1 MISQGLSRG
10 GVVISHLALV
20 SSAEPRAFFI
30 CSFFS
35 FVQQLFNEHLLH
47 TGDAAENKPDKKPC
61 PRGVHMP
68 ALGQTVK
75 KQNIDVWV
83 KEIQQGKSI
92 AGPQCQRK

>member
-1 MISQGLSRG
+1 MLSQGLSGG
-10 GVVISHLALV
+10 GVVIV
-20 SSAEPRAFFI
+20 TWPWSAPRSPEHPSFVP
-30 CSFFS
+30 FFS

-47 TGDAAENKPDKKPC
+47 TGDAAENRTDKKPC

-68 ALGQTVK
+68 ALGQTIK

-83 KEIQQGKSI
+83 KEMQQGKSI

>member
-1 MISQGLSRG
+1 MISQGLSGG

-47 TGDAAENKPDKKPC
+47 TGDAAENNKKSLLLYSLWETED
-61 PRGVHMP
+61 RETH
-68 ALGQTVK
+68 K
-75 KQNIDVWV
+75 
-83 KEIQQGKSI
+83 
-92 AGPQCQRK
+92 